1 MQLRD
6 LAGWRVPTEHRDP
19 EQGEIKHGSG
29 KPQTSGMSPGI
40 DSKKMVIVA
49 AQKAGEASLEVV
61 NAGHSS
67 WSVGKI

>member
-1 MQLRD
+1 
-6 LAGWRVPTEHRDP
+6 
-19 EQGEIKHGSG
+19 
-29 KPQTSGMSPGI
+29 MSPGI
-40 DSKKMVIVA
+40 DSKKMALVA